1 MMTEGPANDG
11 SGKVAVMMFW
21 HSGGWS
27 TEGIVIMA
35 VVMIALLGLLAWAVY
50 ALATGT
56 SRRSGS
62 DPGGR
67 SARAGEFLDE
77 RLARGEIDA
86 DEHRRLGGLIASGN
100 AGPGRGR

>member
-1 MMTEGPANDG
+1 
-11 SGKVAVMMFW
+11 MMFW

-27 TEGIVIMA
+27 PGGIAIMA
-35 VVMIALLGLLAWAVY
+35 VVMIALLGLLAWAAY
-50 ALATGT
+50 ALVTGT

-67 SARAGEFLDE
+67 SGSAGELLDE

-86 DEHRRLGGLIASGN
+86 EEHRRLRGLIASGN
-100 AGPGRGR
+100 AGAGGGR